1 MKQNLKFE
9 IEIFD
14 VRTKTS
20 TKILNDSKLVKS
32 IQIQKN
38 IHLDNYAKITFVK
51 PEIYKLIKGVETKL
65 KLYNYVKIKLTT
77 TNYDGSNIVFSSDSE
92 EIKTSDVF
100 YFSGFITKIQKAHSL
115 ERKIE
120 NNIVLTIA
128 DFSSLFKTTFYTK
141 NLMFLDIVQK
151 MNIDLRLLQITEVFN
166 DVKNNL
172 VSKFYSP
179 NQIGFIFFAFF
190 FYKFLY
196 PIVYEKDSSGFR
208 GSKKIDSNGNP
219 IFKDF
224 QIFMPFD
231 IDLGGK
237 KSMFLSQSTSMITY
251 KQFQSVAWDLF
262 KYLFPEPFFEFNTFE
277 NENSVSLIIRPTPFM
292 TFGESNRIKYSDFEN
307 KASTRDKNEFINISA
322 ATTRDFLR
330 DYKVIEYYDFGFE
343 NVINNSTDVL
353 NSIKNK
359 NKKISESIK
368 VDYKLPSDATSLSIL
383 LPDENE
389 CVEIIENYYKEK
401 FFNTKYLLSI
411 NFNRDANSIV
421 NLIWTTP
428 VTDTAVLNSSGRSIV
443 FSFFEQKL
451 LKYKSDFAF
460 EEYLKNQF
468 SGNFDSNPTFLWNYK
483 NYSDKYVSG
492 DINYFG
498 IREFEAKW
506 NYLTLYD
513 DAIYKILSDINVYA
527 LDKIIDACEEDKI
540 LQEKLKQYY
549 DEETKNVSVD
559 RKGVHNL
566 DLKQQSPTF
575 DAKNVVDFAAPP
587 IRSAPVKSIDVKK
600 SNNNFL
606 LKKAFT
612 DEFIEQVRENFNDEI
627 ANNLKQAKT
636 GQDIADV
643 LISMRKLSF
652 NSLSELS
659 SRLNHIISL
668 AYKENEHLYECF
680 ISTILNTSILP
691 GFIMSSYS
699 DNEFYSLPKFKGYV
713 TSIEHSIDF
722 NIGLFRTFVTLSRT
736 ASDDSWVE

>member
-277 NENSVSLIIRPTPFM
+277 NENSVSLIIRPTPFI
-292 TFGESNRIKYSDFEN
+292 FC
-307 KASTRDKNEFINISA
+307 
-322 ATTRDFLR
+322 
-330 DYKVIEYYDFGFE
+330 
-343 NVINNSTDVL
+343 NS
-353 NSIKNK
+353 
-359 NKKISESIK
+359 
-368 VDYKLPSDATSLSIL
+368 
-383 LPDENE
+383 
-389 CVEIIENYYKEK
+389 
-401 FFNTKYLLSI
+401 F
-411 NFNRDANSIV
+411 
-421 NLIWTTP
+421 
-428 VTDTAVLNSSGRSIV
+428 SS
-443 FSFFEQKL
+443 
-451 LKYKSDFAF
+451 
-460 EEYLKNQF
+460 
-468 SGNFDSNPTFLWNYK
+468 
-483 NYSDKYVSG
+483 
-492 DINYFG
+492 
-498 IREFEAKW
+498 
-506 NYLTLYD
+506 
-513 DAIYKILSDINVYA
+513 
-527 LDKIIDACEEDKI
+527 
-540 LQEKLKQYY
+540 
-549 DEETKNVSVD
+549 
-559 RKGVHNL
+559 
-566 DLKQQSPTF
+566 
-575 DAKNVVDFAAPP
+575 
-587 IRSAPVKSIDVKK
+587 
-600 SNNNFL
+600 
-606 LKKAFT
+606 
-612 DEFIEQVRENFNDEI
+612 
-627 ANNLKQAKT
+627 
-636 GQDIADV
+636 
-643 LISMRKLSF
+643 
-652 NSLSELS
+652 
-659 SRLNHIISL
+659 
-668 AYKENEHLYECF
+668 
-680 ISTILNTSILP
+680 
-691 GFIMSSYS
+691 
-699 DNEFYSLPKFKGYV
+699 
-713 TSIEHSIDF
+713 
-722 NIGLFRTFVTLSRT
+722 
-736 ASDDSWVE
+736 